1 MSLQYADIAL
11 TKSGFGMPNL
21 KNKLYSFFSS
31 RKNCILVTYV
41 FLMILSVLLL
51 VFTLALI
58 FYGNI
63 EHSKRIYSIINVCV
77 VYLILFLLFLIYLKF
92 KDNEILFLIPLT
104 HLYLSFCIF
113 AYIYYD
119 TTKELPE
126 CYKSLVMFILWFIP
140 FCFLVRRSVKVF
152 LRSSKFLISV
162 LSVLFTLLGFL
173 NESNWTIVALVI
185 ACIVFLLKLE
195 NLQIL
200 CKGIFDIKIEDSDS
214 NKYKL
219 TVVTFITVVFAAAL
233 NLSLKLSEYLSELLI
248 WICGCA
254 NVSGGSRLLNNEIIT
269 EHMWLGFYR
278 FIILVVILVITF
290 AIFNY
295 KKDTISS
302 FIKNIF
308 DCEDN
313 TQVNKKS

>member
-1 MSLQYADIAL
+1 ML
-11 TKSGFGMPNL
+11 NL
-21 KNKLYSFFSS
+21 KDKLYSFFKS
-31 RKNCILVTYV
+31 RRNCILVARML
-41 FLMILSVLLL
+41 LMILSVLLL
-51 VFTLALI
+51 VFTIALI

-63 EHSKRIYSIINVCV
+63 EHSKRIYSIVNVCV
-77 VYLILFLLFLIYLKF
+77 TYLILFLLFLIYLKF
-92 KDNEILFLIPLT
+92 KNEDILFLIVIIQ
-104 HLYLSFCIF
+104 LYLSFCIF

-119 TTKELPE
+119 ATKGLPE

-219 TVVTFITVVFAAAL
+219 IIINIMTVVFEAML
-233 NLSLKLSEYLSELLI
+233 YLSLKLSEYLSELLN
-248 WICGCA
+248 WIYDCA

-278 FIILVVILVITF
+278 FIILSVIFIVVCNLFQSKQNV
-290 AIFNY
+290 
-295 KKDTISS
+295 ISS
-302 FIKNIF
+302 CIKNIF

-313 TQVNKKS
+313 TQVNKNS

>member
-1 MSLQYADIAL
+1 MLD
-11 TKSGFGMPNL
+11 L
-21 KNKLYSFFSS
+21 KDKLYSFFSS

-104 HLYLSFCIF
+104 QLYLSFCIF

-119 TTKELPE
+119 TTKGLPE
-126 CYKSLVMFILWFIP
+126 CYKSLVMFILWFIS
-140 FCFLVRRSVKVF
+140 FCFLVRRSVKAF
-152 LRSSKFLISV
+152 LKSSKFLISV
-162 LSVLFTLLGFL
+162 LSIFFILLGFL
-173 NESNWTIVALVI
+173 SESNWTIVALLI
-185 ACIVFLLKLE
+185 TCIMFLLKLE

-200 CKGIFDIKIEDSDS
+200 CKGIFDIKIEDSNS

-219 TVVTFITVVFAAAL
+219 IVINIMIIVFEAML
-233 NLSLKLSEYLSELLI
+233 YLSLKLSEYLSELLN
-248 WICGCA
+248 WIYDCA

-269 EHMWLGFYR
+269 EHIWLGFYR
-278 FIILVVILVITF
+278 FIILSVILIVVCNLF
-290 AIFNY
+290 QSKQNV
-295 KKDTISS
+295 ISS
-302 FIKNIF
+302 CIKNIF

-313 TQVNKKS
+313 TQVNKNS

>member
-1 MSLQYADIAL
+1 ML
-11 TKSGFGMPNL
+11 NL

-31 RKNCILVTYV
+31 RRNCILVARIL
-41 FLMILSVLLL
+41 LMILSVLLL
-51 VFTLALI
+51 VFTIALI

-63 EHSKRIYSIINVCV
+63 EHSKRIYSIINLCV

-92 KDNEILFLIPLT
+92 KNNEILFLIPLT
-104 HLYLSFCIF
+104 QLYLYLCIS

-119 TTKELPE
+119 TINGLSE
-126 CYKSLVMFILWFIP
+126 CYKSPVMFILWFIP
-140 FCFLVRRSVKVF
+140 FCFLVRRSVKTF
-152 LRSSKFLISV
+152 LKSSKFLISV

-233 NLSLKLSEYLSELLI
+233 NLSLKLSEYLSELLN
-248 WICGCA
+248 WIYDCA
-254 NVSGGSRLLNNEIIT
+254 NVSDGSRLLNNEIIT

-278 FIILVVILVITF
+278 FIILSVIFIVVYNLF
-290 AIFNY
+290 QSKQNA
-295 KKDTISS
+295 ISS
-302 FIKNIF
+302 CIKNIF

-313 TQVNKKS
+313 TQVNKNS

>member
-1 MSLQYADIAL
+1 
-11 TKSGFGMPNL
+11 
-21 KNKLYSFFSS
+21 
-31 RKNCILVTYV
+31 
-41 FLMILSVLLL
+41 MILSVLLL

-63 EHSKRIYSIINVCV
+63 EHSKRIYSIVNVCV

-104 HLYLSFCIF
+104 QLYLSFCIF

-119 TTKELPE
+119 TINELPE

-140 FCFLVRRSVKVF
+140 FCFLVRRSIKVF

-173 NESNWTIVALVI
+173 NESNWTIVALII

-219 TVVTFITVVFAAAL
+219 IVINIMAVVFEAML
-233 NLSLKLSEYLSELLI
+233 YLSLKLSEYLSELLN
-248 WICGCA
+248 WLYDCVS
-254 NVSGGSRLLNNEIIT
+254 VSGGTRLLNNEIIT

-278 FIILVVILVITF
+278 FIILAVIFIIVCNLF
-290 AIFNY
+290 ESKQNAIS
-295 KKDTISS
+295 TC
-302 FIKNIF
+302 IKNMF

-313 TQVNKKS
+313 AQVNKNS